1 MKSKK
6 ISGSIL
12 LIVGIT
18 FYIFGA
24 FISGQVKE
32 GEKKIQGAQSGVNT
46 ATGVT
51 RINRY
56 TKQVG
61 RFFASP
67 IQNKIN
73 QGKEKAGKFKV
84 LSLCLRIGGILLF
97 VIGIFILLQGFKNR
111 RKK

>member
-12 LIVGIT
+12 LFLGLA
-18 FYIFGA
+18 FYIFGTL
-24 FISGQVKE
+24 ISGQVRA
-32 GEKKIQGAQSGVNT
+32 GEEKIHRAQSGVNT

-73 QGKEKAGKFKV
+73 EGKEKAGKFRV
-84 LSLCLRIGGILLF
+84 LSLTLCITGIVLF
-97 VIGIFILLQGFKNR
+97 FLGIVFLFLGFKNR